1 MISDLHR
8 LGTSHVQSQG
18 PSRRVSSR
26 LPNPSSVPTSSA
38 TRARSRT
45 KLTADVNPDNSPH
58 GTISKPKVKRPP
70 SPIPSCV
77 RTPPKQKHVRRRGVG
92 GSTTPS
98 VGGTEYANDD
108 PRFLEAVSIGESL
121 ERGLE
126 AFLPL
131 LESVPPMFRS
141 RRYHRRKNEFLNVKG
156 VLSATVRTLKARQR
170 GDIRNIAQQYLSFK
184 HMIYDNLRSLLLWL
198 DSEMEAHKET
208 QQKGTL
214 SLSPSDSQI

>member
-1 MISDLHR
+1 
-8 LGTSHVQSQG
+8 
-18 PSRRVSSR
+18 
-26 LPNPSSVPTSSA
+26 
-38 TRARSRT
+38 
-45 KLTADVNPDNSPH
+45 
-58 GTISKPKVKRPP
+58 
-70 SPIPSCV
+70 
-77 RTPPKQKHVRRRGVG
+77 
-92 GSTTPS
+92 

-214 SLSPSDSQI
+214 SPSPSDSRI